1 MNLCDIDMYVIK
13 NNILPFLTNQEY
25 IQKAY
30 IFDKNMMIPNDERN
44 MKIRK
49 YAANRLDSKINSK
62 RYFDDLVFAP
72 IVSINDYI
80 SITND
85 FIEDILD
92 ERLLSRC
99 DLLKKF
105 PRIHVD
111 KIVLSS
117 TIYHYSCYQTVI
129 PVRVDFS
136 SIQEFFHNID
146 VCSTYRLPKIQKRIL
161 IKNYPHA
168 KALIY

>member
-1 MNLCDIDMYVIK
+1 VMNLCDVDMYVIK

-30 IFDKNMMIPNDERN
+30 IFDKYLNRKMI
-44 MKIRK
+44 IRK
-49 YAANRLDSKINSK
+49 YAANRLNSKINSQV
-62 RYFDDLVFAP
+62 YFDDLIFAP

-80 SITND
+80 TVTND

-99 DLLKKF
+99 DLLKTYPK
-105 PRIHVD
+105 INMK

-117 TIYHYSCYQTVI
+117 TVYHYSHHHNVI
-129 PVRVDFS
+129 PVRIDFTS
-136 SIQEFFHNID
+136 NQEVFRNID
-146 VCSTYRLPKIQKRIL
+146 VCSTYRLSRIQKRIL
-161 IKNYPHA
+161 IKNYPYA